1 MLISFFGLLQAAD
14 QQDVDANTVLHAI
27 DTTAVELSA
36 RRLNS
41 MMEAYMMG
49 KFFPGHQAGHL
60 KYAHYAIADDHQNH
74 LEYDDQ
80 VKDINKELETI
91 YNHVYHRVGNFELYD
106 FHVCLHSRSKE
117 QQIAYI
123 KNLKEIDK
131 VQIQALRL
139 YDFIRCIN
147 IEFSEDATAEL
158 KRIESDHQ
166 LSKKEK
172 TRLLRNRIIEQ
183 QKSIRAIQI
192 NRDALHK
199 ALKAHNAEHVLAMC
213 KEHLHTGIFLPFNLA
228 MQKIITDIEAGR
240 DNNLCDNATRLDD
253 QCIIS

>member
-1 MLISFFGLLQAAD
+1 MVMTCSLLQAAD
-14 QQDVDANTVLHAI
+14 QQDVEANTVLRAI
-27 DTTAVELSA
+27 NAAVIELSA
-36 RRLNS
+36 KKLNS

-49 KFFPGHQAGHL
+49 KFFPGHQEGRL
-60 KYAHYAIADDHQNH
+60 KYAHYAVTDCHQDC

-80 VKDINKELETI
+80 VKDINTGLQAMYDHI
-91 YNHVYHRVGNFELYD
+91 YNGIGNFELYD
-106 FHVCLHSRSKE
+106 FHKKLHSRNKE

-158 KRIESDHQ
+158 KRIESNHQ

-172 TRLLRNRIIEQ
+172 TRLLRNCIIEQ

-192 NRDALHK
+192 NRGDLHK

-240 DNNLCDNATRLDD
+240 DNNLCDNAARLDD
-253 QCIIS
+253 QCLVS